1 MDKVV
6 ADIYDRLFGHFGPQ
20 NWWPANTPL
29 EVCIGAVLTQNS
41 SWQNVKKAITNLKD
55 NTELELDILLA
66 IPNKKLASLI
76 KSSGY
81 YNIKAKRLKALL
93 KFMAGCDSGGWRQFL
108 RTAKLE
114 TARSKLLSIHGIGP
128 ETADSILLYAANRP
142 TFVID
147 KYTVRFGARY
157 GLFESKTGYDS
168 AKEFFMINLPRRA
181 KLFNE
186 YHALLVMLGKD
197 YCRSKPL
204 CNGCPLKKRCRYAGN
219 RPSVRAD
226 N

>member
-20 NWWPANTPL
+20 NWWPAKTPL

-55 NTELELDILLA
+55 NTELELDLLLA
-66 IPNKKLASLI
+66 IPDKKLAPLI
-76 KSSGY
+76 RASGY

-93 KFMAGCDSGGWRQFL
+93 KFMAGCDGGGWRQYL
-108 RTAKLE
+108 RTTKLE

-168 AKEFFMINLPRRA
+168 AKEFFMTNLPRRA

-186 YHALLVMLGKD
+186 YHALLVTLGKH
-197 YCRSKPL
+197 YCRSKPA
-204 CNGCPLKKRCRYAGN
+204 CDGCPLAKRCSYAGD

>member
-1 MDKVV
+1 MNKVC

-20 NWWPANTPL
+20 NWWPAETPL

-41 SWQNVKKAITNLKD
+41 SWQNVIKAITNLKD
-55 NTELELDILLA
+55 NTELELDLLLA
-66 IPNKKLASLI
+66 IPNRKLASLI

-93 KFMAGCDSGGWRQFL
+93 KFMAGCDGGGWRQFL

-114 TARSKLLSIHGIGP
+114 TARSKLLCVHGIGP

-147 KYTVRFGARY
+147 KYTVRFGGRY
-157 GLFESKTGYDS
+157 GLFGPETGYDR
-168 AKEFFMINLPRRA
+168 AKEFFMNNLPRRA

-186 YHALLVMLGKD
+186 YHALLVALGKY
-197 YCRSKPL
+197 YCRSKPA
-204 CNGCPLKKRCRYAGN
+204 CDGCPLEKNCAYTNGG
-219 RPSVRAD
+219 
-226 N
+226 